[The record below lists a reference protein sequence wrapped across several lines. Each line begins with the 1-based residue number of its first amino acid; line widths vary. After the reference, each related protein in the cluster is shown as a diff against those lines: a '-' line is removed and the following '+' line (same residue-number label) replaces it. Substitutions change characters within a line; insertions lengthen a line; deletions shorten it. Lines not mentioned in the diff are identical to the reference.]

1 MKRLKDINWNHLYAF
16 HEVAKVQSL
25 KKGAKGIGLASS
37 TLSEQLKKFEENLE
51 VKLFIRS
58 SKGLSLTQ
66 EGAKLFERSKII
78 FEEGNRLL
86 EQFSDEIVGG
96 YPVTIGIEETV
107 TSDLSTE
114 FSSQYW
120 DLYTKYGTVNTV
132 RQVGHEALVD
142 SLVRGNIDW
151 GISTRAPK
159 RKSIE
164 HAEIGSFDIVF
175 CCSNELYD
183 KFKDKKDI
191 LINIPFSES
200 SWDKSLNKSIYKHLR
215 KFGIVPKEKISSDH
229 RGFVEKLCARGRC
242 VMFMPYNPLADYDG
256 FKTFVLDEPIRIS
269 LYAIWKK
276 GDESMI
282 SISTLKKL
290 IESKITNLPVRYEDV
305 DYQIEV
311 SDVSKDKLN

>member
-1 MKRLKDINWNHLYAF
+1 MKKLKDINWNHLYAF

-51 VKLFIRS
+51 VRLFIRS

-66 EGAKLFERSKII
+66 EGIKLFERSKVI
-78 FEEGNRLL
+78 FEEGNKLL

-96 YPVTIGIEETV
+96 YPVNIGIEETV
-107 TSDLSTE
+107 SSDLSTE
-114 FSSQYW
+114 FASQYW

-132 RQVGHEALVD
+132 REVGHEALVE

-151 GISTRAPK
+151 GISTRPPR
-159 RKSIE
+159 RKTIE
-164 HAEIGSFDIVF
+164 HAEIGSFEIVF
-175 CCSNELYD
+175 CCAKNLYQ

-191 LINIPFSES
+191 LINIPFAES
-200 SWDKSLNKSIYKHLR
+200 SWDKTLNKSIYKHMR
-215 KFGIVPKEKISSDH
+215 KFNIVPKEKISSDH
-229 RGFVEKLCARGRC
+229 RGFVDKLCERGRC
-242 VMFMPYNPLADYDG
+242 VMFIPQNPLANYT
-256 FKTFVLDEPIRIS
+256 KLETFTLDEPIRIS

-282 SISTLKKL
+282 SISTLQKL
-290 IESKITNLPVRYEDV
+290 IESKITNLPIRYDDI

-311 SDVSKDKLN
+311 SDVSKEKLN

>member
-66 EGAKLFERSKII
+66 EGSKLFERSKII

-151 GISTRAPK
+151 GISTRPPK

-200 SWDKSLNKSIYKHLR
+200 SWDKNLNKSIYKHLR

-229 RGFVEKLCARGRC
+229 RGFVEKLCVRGRC

-256 FKTFVLDEPIRIS
+256 LKTFVLDEPIRIS